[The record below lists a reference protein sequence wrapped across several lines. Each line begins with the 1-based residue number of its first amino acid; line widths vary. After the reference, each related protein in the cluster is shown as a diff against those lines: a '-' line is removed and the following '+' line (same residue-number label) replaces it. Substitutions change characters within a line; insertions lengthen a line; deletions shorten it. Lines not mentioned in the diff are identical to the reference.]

1 MRQQHALIKM
11 NAIFKFACHKDVAKP
26 KSLYI
31 SCPVSVF
38 EYFCPKLSKCVQCEG
53 QPMPRDNFCGTHSV
67 VQICSCPLMA
77 ALESMKTPIFPF
89 SLLPTSQNLRYF
101 SQKSPT
107 TQLLYNDFA
116 LQTYQYNE
124 EPCERSQNSE
134 FQSHFSASKISR
146 IFSKKSAKNI

>member
-1 MRQQHALIKM
+1 MQQQHALIKM

-107 TQLLYNDFA
+107 TQLLYNDFVHKS
-116 LQTYQYNE
+116 
-124 EPCERSQNSE
+124 RSKAETVQFSSVKSGYIQQEIFRFGPGKNSK
-134 FQSHFSASKISR
+134 FK
-146 IFSKKSAKNI
+146 